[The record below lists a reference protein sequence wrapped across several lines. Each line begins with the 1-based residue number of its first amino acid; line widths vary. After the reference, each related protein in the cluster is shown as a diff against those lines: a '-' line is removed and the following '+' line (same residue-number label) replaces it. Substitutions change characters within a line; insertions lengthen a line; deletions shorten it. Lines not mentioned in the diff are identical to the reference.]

1 VKTLYRT
8 VQKRVPTPDDFRSNI
23 AKGKPLPRNPE
34 KQRLARGISCWETLA
49 QARAMAKRFPSQGNF
64 IAEIA
69 LGDDEQVHYE
79 RTTESVGH
87 WTAWAAPDV
96 FLQRVQT
103 VYPVATDE

>member
-1 VKTLYRT
+1 MKTLYRT
-8 VQKRVPTPDDFRSNI
+8 IQKRTPAPEDFLSNI

-34 KQRLARGISCWETLA
+34 KQRLALGISCWETLA
-49 QARAMAKRFPSQGNF
+49 QARAMAKRFPSLGNF

-69 LGDDEQVHYE
+69 LDDDEQVHYK

-87 WTAWAAPDV
+87 WTAWAASDV
-96 FLQRVQT
+96 FLQCVQT

>member
-8 VQKRVPTPDDFRSNI
+8 IQKRTPAPEDFLSNI
-23 AKGKPLPRNPE
+23 AKGK
-34 KQRLARGISCWETLA
+34 QRLALGISCWETLA
-49 QARAMAKRFPSQGNF
+49 QARAMAKRFPSLGNF

-69 LGDDEQVHYE
+69 LDDDEQVHYK